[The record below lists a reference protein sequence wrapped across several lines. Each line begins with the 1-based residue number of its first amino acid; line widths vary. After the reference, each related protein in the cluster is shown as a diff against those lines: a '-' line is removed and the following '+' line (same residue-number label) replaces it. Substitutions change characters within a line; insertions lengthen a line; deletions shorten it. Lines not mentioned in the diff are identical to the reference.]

1 MGKNDKAVC
10 RIGVKVMPS
19 AAPPTASP
27 RPASK
32 CQAGRSTAGV
42 CQGERWYGVGGDL
55 LWNSPY
61 ALWLD
66 NAEVEE

>member
-1 MGKNDKAVC
+1 MPYRGGVDAV
-10 RIGVKVMPS
+10 S
-19 AAPPTASP
+19 STAHGLS

-66 NAEVEE
+66 NAEVEEYGIHEDVV